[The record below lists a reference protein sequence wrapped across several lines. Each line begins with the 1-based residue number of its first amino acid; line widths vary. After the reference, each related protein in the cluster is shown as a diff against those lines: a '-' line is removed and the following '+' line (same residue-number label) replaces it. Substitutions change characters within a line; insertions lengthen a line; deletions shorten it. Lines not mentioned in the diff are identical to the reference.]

1 MGQTYGLIVLLG
13 GFLLLTVLVIRGHS
27 IFVAAPL
34 CALLILLLSG
44 ADPIAGMS
52 GKFMGGFADYMRQ
65 FFLIFALGAAFGKVM
80 EDSGAA
86 ASIAHGVVRVVGA
99 RWACLAVVL
108 ACAVLT
114 YGGVSLFVVGFSVY
128 PLAVRL
134 FREAD
139 LPRRFIPATI
149 AFGSVT
155 FTMTSAGSPEIQN
168 LIPIKF
174 LVDKV
179 TGEPLTDA
187 MAGWPASLIVAVV
200 MFALGQVY
208 LEWAIRRDLARGER
222 FERRPEDVGEAP
234 RDGELRESVG
244 TRQSDSAPGVLRSL
258 TPLLV
263 TLLALNAL
271 PLLAK
276 LLPEPVLPSELVDS
290 AGWSGSIRRG
300 LLKFRDEPTL
310 AIFVGVLASLGCL
323 RRHLT
328 SLWQPIGDGFVNGLL
343 AIGSTSSVVG
353 FGTALRDLP
362 AFQQLVDWVTHIPGD
377 PLIGAAL
384 AVAVIAGIAGS
395 ASGGQGLALPIVKPI
410 FVDELGV
417 APRALHRVVAIAS
430 GSLDTMPAN
439 GYLVM
444 LIRNICG
451 ETHARAYGP
460 IFATTAL
467 IPLFGTALAIVL
479 FKLFPSWQW
488 M

>member
-1 MGQTYGLIVLLG
+1 
-13 GFLLLTVLVIRGHS
+13 
-27 IFVAAPL
+27 
-34 CALLILLLSG
+34 
-44 ADPIAGMS
+44 
-52 GKFMGGFADYMRQ
+52 
-65 FFLIFALGAAFGKVM
+65 
-80 EDSGAA
+80 
-86 ASIAHGVVRVVGA
+86 
-99 RWACLAVVL
+99 
-108 ACAVLT
+108 
-114 YGGVSLFVVGFSVY
+114 
-128 PLAVRL
+128 
-134 FREAD
+134 
-139 LPRRFIPATI
+139 
-149 AFGSVT
+149 
-155 FTMTSAGSPEIQN
+155 
-168 LIPIKF
+168 
-174 LVDKV
+174 
-179 TGEPLTDA
+179 

-200 MFALGQVY
+200 MFGLGQVY

-222 FERRPEDVGEAP
+222 FERWREDVGESP
-234 RDGELRESVG
+234 RDGGLRESVVAP
-244 TRQSDSAPGVLRSL
+244 QPDSAPGVLRSV

-276 LLPEPVLPSELVDS
+276 LFPEPAAS
-290 AGWSGSIRRG
+290 ADWLGAVRRG

-310 AIFVGVLASLGCL
+310 AIFAGVLASLGCL
-323 RRHLT
+323 RRYLT
-328 SLWQPIGDGFVNGLL
+328 SCWQPMGDGFVNGLL

-362 AFQQLVDWVTHIPGD
+362 AFQQLVDWVTHLPVD

-460 IFATTAL
+460 IFVTTAL